1 MLGAAVPVIDP
12 LRQPVDLDL
21 FQGPFDLLLTLV
33 LREEVDL
40 FELPVAELV
49 EAALG
54 GEGEVR
60 WDPATT
66 SELVVILAAL
76 AEVKARR
83 MLGEPDEDEPDPDAE
98 EARERLASRLVAY
111 EPFRRAARWLAER
124 EPQAA
129 GPRYRSVPLDTPP
142 APAPRDDPAE
152 LGASLERLLAA
163 RPEPSLVHMGARRV
177 PLPELIIR
185 LREALARARRVSFDE
200 MAAGRD
206 RLEEGLLLVA
216 TLELARRGEVRLS
229 QAEPFGDILIA
240 RR

>member
-1 MLGAAVPVIDP
+1 MLRAAVPVTDP

-40 FELPVAELV
+40 FELPLAELV

-54 GEGEVR
+54 GEGEGR

-98 EARERLASRLVAY
+98 EARERLAHRLVAY
-111 EPFRRAARWLAER
+111 EPFRRAAGWLAER
-124 EPQAA
+124 EAAAA
-129 GPRYRSVPLDTPP
+129 GPRYRSVPLETPP
-142 APAPRDDPAE
+142 APAARDDAGELVAAMGGGCSAPGPSPRSSTWAGAGSRSRSSSSACARRSPAR
-152 LGASLERLLAA
+152 GASASTRWS
-163 RPEPSLVHMGARRV
+163 PGATAWRRD
-177 PLPELIIR
+177 
-185 LREALARARRVSFDE
+185 S
-200 MAAGRD
+200 
-206 RLEEGLLLVA
+206 
-216 TLELARRGEVRLS
+216 S
-229 QAEPFGDILIA
+229 
-240 RR
+240 

>member
-1 MLGAAVPVIDP
+1 MLRAAVPVTDP

-40 FELPVAELV
+40 FELPLAELV

-54 GEGEVR
+54 GEGEGR

-98 EARERLASRLVAY
+98 EARERLAHRLVAY
-111 EPFRRAARWLAER
+111 EPFRRAAGWLAER
-124 EPQAA
+124 EAAAA
-129 GPRYRSVPLDTPP
+129 GPRYRSVPLETPP
-142 APAPRDDPAE
+142 APAPRDDAAE
-152 LGASLERLLAA
+152 LVAAMGRLLGA
-163 RPEPSLVHMGARRV
+163 RPEPSLVHMGVRRIA
-177 PLPELIIR
+177 LPELIVR

-200 MAAGRD
+200 MVAGRD
-206 RLEEGLLLVA
+206 RLEEGLLLIA
-216 TLELARRGEVRLS
+216 TLELARRGEARLS